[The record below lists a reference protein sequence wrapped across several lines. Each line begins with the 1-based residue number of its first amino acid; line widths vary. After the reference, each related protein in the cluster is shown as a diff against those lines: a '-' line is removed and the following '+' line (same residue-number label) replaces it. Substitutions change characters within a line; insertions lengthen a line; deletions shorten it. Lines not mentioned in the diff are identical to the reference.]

1 MNIPERAAT
10 FAERLNT
17 ALLLRGKKQV
27 DLVQATGVNKSTISR
42 YLRGERE
49 PKQIALYKIAVFL
62 EVSEAWL
69 LGYDVPMEKTAEQ
82 KKNDDL
88 VQVIAKLRSDPDF
101 FEVVSILAGLPPAEY
116 ASIKLLLSR
125 LGEQ

>member
-1 MNIPERAAT
+1 MSKTERSVP

-17 ALLLRGKKQV
+17 ALAVRGKKQV

-49 PKQIALYKIAVFL
+49 PKSLALFKIASFL
-62 EVSEAWL
+62 GVSEAWL
-69 LGYDVPMEKTAEQ
+69 LGYEVPMERTAEQ

-88 VQVIAKLRSDPDF
+88 VQVIAKLRKDPDF
-101 FEVVSILAGLPPAEY
+101 FEVVSILASLPPAEY